1 MATQTESVV
10 TPERFAQG
18 ISYKTWMET
27 IDRNQQRFVENYDG
41 FTPDPADI
49 EKIKGLVAKG
59 VTRCLAL
66 GEPWC
71 PDVFRGLPVI
81 AKVAEQTGL
90 NLKIFFRDQH
100 LDVMNEFLKRG
111 EFQSIPTLV
120 FYTKDMKYLGHWIER
135 AQKAVQE
142 MPQMTAISSRLREP
156 DISAEDRQKYMAE
169 YAAFQNGPV
178 WRGWQ
183 DAEVKEIIELIEKA
197 LSTGTPVVSGNT

>member
-1 MATQTESVV
+1 MSGERCMLYCASTPTPRSRPRRRRRMATQTESVV

-71 PDVFRGLPVI
+71 PDVFRG
-81 AKVAEQTGL
+81 
-90 NLKIFFRDQH
+90 
-100 LDVMNEFLKRG
+100 
-111 EFQSIPTLV
+111 
-120 FYTKDMKYLGHWIER
+120 
-135 AQKAVQE
+135 
-142 MPQMTAISSRLREP
+142 
-156 DISAEDRQKYMAE
+156 
-169 YAAFQNGPV
+169 
-178 WRGWQ
+178 
-183 DAEVKEIIELIEKA
+183 
-197 LSTGTPVVSGNT
+197 